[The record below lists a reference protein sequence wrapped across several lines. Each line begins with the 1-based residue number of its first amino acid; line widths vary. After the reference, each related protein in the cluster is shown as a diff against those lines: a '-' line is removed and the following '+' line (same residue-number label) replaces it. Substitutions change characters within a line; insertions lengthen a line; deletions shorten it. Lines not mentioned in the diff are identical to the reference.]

1 MMSTEGS
8 QEKTVAAL
16 SESRR
21 RLFEARDLALGGLFG
36 ALAIVIP
43 IAFHALG
50 GGLGSLFLPMY
61 YPILALGLL
70 ASWEVALLVGILAPV
85 LSMVFTGMPP
95 PPVAV
100 IMVFEL
106 ATIGAVASLLR
117 HWRLGI
123 WPSSLTALIA
133 SRVVGIGGVVAI
145 LPLIGIHRG
154 IYEYAIAGS
163 VASLPG
169 IVILLT
175 VVPAAV
181 YAIERTSMIG
191 RRQSPMPT
199 ESE

>member
-1 MMSTEGS
+1 MTSTEAS
-8 QEKTVAAL
+8 RQKQAAL
-16 SESRR
+16 SQSRR

-50 GGLGSLFLPMY
+50 PSLGPLLLPMY

-70 ASWEVALLVGILAPV
+70 ASWEVALLVGMIAPV

-100 IMVFEL
+100 IMVCEL
-106 ATIGAVASLLR
+106 AALGAVAGLMRSC
-117 HWRLGI
+117 RLGI
-123 WPSSLTALIA
+123 WPSSLISLLL
-133 SRVVGIGGVVAI
+133 SRVVGIGAVIAI

-154 IYEYAIAGS
+154 IYEYVVLGS

-169 IVILLT
+169 IIILLT

-191 RRQSPMPT
+191 RRMSAVPR

>member
-1 MMSTEGS
+1 MTSTEGNRDK
-8 QEKTVAAL
+8 QGAAL
-16 SESRR
+16 RESRR

-43 IAFHALG
+43 IGFHALG
-50 GGLGSLFLPMY
+50 PGLGPLFLPMY

-70 ASWEVALLVGILAPV
+70 SSWEVALLVGIIAPV

-106 ATIGAVASLLR
+106 AALGAGASLMR
-117 HWRLGI
+117 TCRAGI
-123 WPSSLTALIA
+123 WPSAVVSLIL
-133 SRVVGIGGVVAI
+133 SRVVGLGAVVAV
-145 LPLIGIHRG
+145 LPLFGIHR
-154 IYEYAIAGS
+154 EYALLGFIG
-163 VASLPG
+163 SLPG
-169 IVILLT
+169 IIILLT
-175 VVPAAV
+175 VIPAAV

-191 RRQSPMPT
+191 RRTSPVPQ